1 VIDKSVVVDASV
13 WVSAFMPL
21 DVNHPA
27 SRLWLEHYISEG
39 GLIVAPTFLMI
50 EVAAAVSRQA
60 RQPAAGRGAVKGLYY
75 VPAMRWRSPDRA
87 LFWAEVEVAADL
99 QLRAG
104 DASYVTLAR
113 QLNIPLVSWDREQ
126 LQKAGNLVA
135 TYTPSNYP
143 FQDVPLPSLD
153 NPPL

>member
-1 VIDKSVVVDASV
+1 
-13 WVSAFMPL
+13 M
-21 DVNHPA
+21 
-27 SRLWLEHYISEG
+27 
-39 GLIVAPTFLMI
+39 
-50 EVAAAVSRQA
+50 
-60 RQPAAGRGAVKGLYY
+60 
-75 VPAMRWRSPDRA
+75 
-87 LFWAEVEVAADL
+87 AADL

-126 LQKAGNLVA
+126 LQKAGSLIA
-135 TYTPSNYP
+135 TCTPGNYP

>member
-1 VIDKSVVVDASV
+1 MDKLVVVDASV
-13 WVSAFMPL
+13 WVSAFMPQ

-27 SRLWLEHYISEG
+27 SRLWIEHYISEG

-50 EVAAAVSRQA
+50 EVAAA
-60 RQPAAGRGAVKGLYY
+60 GRGAVKGLYY
-75 VPAMRWRSPDRA
+75 VPAMRWRSPDPE

-126 LQKAGNLVA
+126 LQKADNLIA

-143 FQDVPLPSLD
+143 FQEVTSPSLD
-153 NPPL
+153 DAPL

>member
-1 VIDKSVVVDASV
+1 MDESVVVDASV
-13 WVSAFMPL
+13 WVSAFMSN
-21 DVNHPA
+21 DVNHLA
-27 SRLWLEHYISEG
+27 SRLWIERYISEG

-60 RQPAAGRGAVKGLYY
+60 RQSAAGRGAVKSLYY
-75 VPAMRWRSPDRA
+75 VPAIRWRSPDSA
-87 LFWAEVEVAADL
+87 SFWAEVEMAADL

-126 LQKAGNLVA
+126 LQKAGSLVA

-143 FQDVPLPSLD
+143 FQDVPLPSFD